1 MSRILGIDFSG
12 AQDAGRKIW
21 IAEGSGAGSR
31 GFKLERLLPASA
43 LSGGGLEPRTAANAL
58 ARHIASQEYAR
69 IGCDFPFS
77 LPRELVDASDWRRFA
92 LGYKARFPSPE
103 NFRETLMDRTA
114 GREFKR
120 QTDRIA
126 RTPFNSYNLRLYRQT
141 WWGIAHV
148 LSPLIAEEAIVVRPQ
163 QSARRKRPQVLE
175 VCAAC
180 TLKSIDLYPSYKG
193 RDAGAQKSRRLILD
207 GLIDGK
213 YLEAPNSPLRAT
225 LIKNKGGDA
234 LDALIGAIAA
244 ARADLDTAPDEFERL
259 EGRVYFEV

>member
-1 MSRILGIDFSG
+1 MNRILGIDFSG
-12 AQDAGRKIW
+12 ARDAGRKIW
-21 IAEGSGAGSR
+21 IAEGFVAKSR

-43 LSGGGLEPRTAANAL
+43 LSDSGLEPRKAANAL
-58 ARHIASQEYAR
+58 VRHIASQGLAR

-77 LPRELVDASDWRRFA
+77 LPRDLLDANDWGRFA
-92 LGYKARFPSPE
+92 LDYEARFPSPE
-103 NFRETLMDRTA
+103 RFREILMRRTA
-114 GREFKR
+114 GKEFKR

-141 WWGIAHV
+141 WWGIACV
-148 LSPLIAEEAIVVRPQ
+148 LSPLIAGRAAVVRPQ

-180 TLKSIDLYPSYKG
+180 TLKSINLYPSYKG
-193 RDAGAQKSRRLILD
+193 RDPGATSARRLILE

-213 YLEAPNSPLRAT
+213 YLEAPNPVLRAI
-225 LIKNKGGDA
+225 LIKNSGGDA

-244 ARADLDTAPDEFERL
+244 ARADLDAEPDEFERL